1 MTIEKVRELIHAQP
15 FTPFVAHLADGRKV
29 SIDRP
34 DFVSLSRT
42 GGLLHFFHGPG
53 DASTFIDVLLVTALQ
68 TKNGAQR
75 GKRR

>member
-15 FTPFVAHLADGRKV
+15 FTPFVVHLADGRKV
-29 SIDRP
+29 SIDHP

-42 GGLLHFFHGPG
+42 GRFLHFFRGPG
-53 DASTFIDVLLVTALQ
+53 DASTFIDVFLVTALQ
-68 TKNGAQR
+68 TNNGAQR